1 VRLPEAASSYQQ
13 MVPFGGQ
20 DGHVDAAGRTG
31 RQDAV
36 EPRQPVE
43 CPPGGRPIGRGV
55 DRPVKR
61 PPDAVDQAGEGGP
74 VDRTVLVEEADDELL
89 RAGVAQ
95 VPDEAFQRRPVPG
108 PEVRPLPEHDP
119 HRKAHRRPDP
129 LDRRR
134 GRAQPADLEVAAQL
148 DAIGTAAFG
157 RAGVLGVEGDDFQ
170 HGHNVRALNR
180 TRSPPIEAS
189 VTRGALRLTLSGT
202 AVAVLLGFALLA
214 LYPITHVGSPAIG
227 HLNGG
232 LSLTLTT
239 ATIHLMCAQTE
250 LDRAARRF
258 WRRLEAG
265 MGLMGVGFLLAG
277 FSLTSKPIP
286 LDVTPQFPAYVM
298 LPLVVGVS
306 VYLWALVWLPVGARN
321 RMDRVRLAVDGVTA
335 VLGGAAIVWYFGVH
349 PVLAHDGSQ
358 TFSALGMLGSCV
370 PAAVLVIKVFLN
382 NGGPVERRALRLLA
396 WSAVCATV
404 SGTLLAVVPYTMAKL
419 TSSLVLLP
427 LSGTLVAAAAYYQLT
442 GSPAGSIN
450 RPKPRILPYLAV
462 FTVIGLLLR
471 VAVDPIGWGGRIVI
485 LAAVAIIALV
495 VLQQFLAIREN
506 TSLLRNLRGQEER
519 LHHEATHDSLTGLA
533 NRALFDERLRAA
545 ASGSHPVGVLLI
557 DLDDFKTVNDTLGH
571 GTGNDLLIA
580 FADIVRGAIRAD
592 DLAARLGGDEFAV
605 LLTGDVSD
613 AVAHRLLEALQA
625 PVTAGGHQLVVKA
638 SIGGAVAQPHD
649 GPEDLLRH
657 ADVAMYEAK
666 SRGKAGYVHYS
677 PGMEEPVLAHMQVG
691 SELHRALE
699 RGEFFLVYQPIIM
712 FEEDRIVG
720 VEALVRWRHPT
731 RGIVP
736 PTEFIPAAERT
747 GLIVPLGRWVIREAA
762 RQLAVWRREHG
773 SAAPRRVACNVSARQ
788 LHDPG
793 LAADVAAALEDARLG
808 PESLVLELTE
818 SAALRGQRVLETLY
832 DLDGRG
838 FKLALDDF
846 GTGESSLSLLRSIPV
861 SVIKLDKSFV
871 EGIEAATPAGQAVA
885 RAVVQ
890 LAASLELEGVAEGV
904 ENPEQIRLL
913 REFGYQLGQGYH
925 FSKPLTAEQFGQL
938 LTETGGFVRSSLA
951 LLRGRSG

>member
-1 VRLPEAASSYQQ
+1 
-13 MVPFGGQ
+13 
-20 DGHVDAAGRTG
+20 
-31 RQDAV
+31 
-36 EPRQPVE
+36 
-43 CPPGGRPIGRGV
+43 
-55 DRPVKR
+55 
-61 PPDAVDQAGEGGP
+61 
-74 VDRTVLVEEADDELL
+74 
-89 RAGVAQ
+89 
-95 VPDEAFQRRPVPG
+95 
-108 PEVRPLPEHDP
+108 
-119 HRKAHRRPDP
+119 
-129 LDRRR
+129 
-134 GRAQPADLEVAAQL
+134 
-148 DAIGTAAFG
+148 
-157 RAGVLGVEGDDFQ
+157 
-170 HGHNVRALNR
+170 
-180 TRSPPIEAS
+180 

-202 AVAVLLGFALLA
+202 AVAVLLGLGLLA
-214 LYPITHVGSPAIG
+214 LYPFNHVGSPVIG

-232 LSLTLTT
+232 LSLGLTT
-239 ATIHLMCAQTE
+239 VTIHLMCAQTD

-265 MGLMGVGFLLAG
+265 MGFMGFGFLLAG
-277 FSLTSKPIP
+277 FSLTGKHIP
-286 LDVTPQFPAYVM
+286 LDAPPQFPVYV
-298 LPLVVGVS
+298 LVPLIIGIS
-306 VYLWALVWLPVGARN
+306 VYLWALLWLPIGARS
-321 RMDRVRLAVDGVTA
+321 RMDRLRLTVDGVTA
-335 VLGGAAIVWYFGVH
+335 VLGGAAILWYFAVH
-349 PVLAHDGSQ
+349 PILQQDGRGAPSVV
-358 TFSALGMLGSCV
+358 AMLGSCV
-370 PAAVLVIKVFLN
+370 PAAVLIIKVVLN
-382 NGGPVERRALRLLA
+382 NGGPVQRRALHLLA

-404 SGTLLAVVPYTMAKL
+404 SGVLIGVAPYAWAKL

-427 LSGTLVAAAAYYQLT
+427 LSGALVAAAAADQLNAA
-442 GSPAGSIN
+442 PAGPV
-450 RPKPRILPYLAV
+450 RPRKRRILPYLAV

-471 VAVDPIGWGGRIVI
+471 VALDPIGWGGRIVI

-495 VLQQFLAIREN
+495 VLQQFLAVREN

-545 ASGSHPVGVLLI
+545 TARSRPVGVLLI

-571 GTGNDLLIA
+571 GTGNDLLVA
-580 FADIVRGAIRAD
+580 FADIVRGVIRAD

-605 LLTGDVSD
+605 LLAADVSD
-613 AVAHRLLEALQA
+613 SVAQRLLEALHN
-625 PVTAGGHQLVVKA
+625 PITAGGHRLVVKA
-638 SIGGAVAQPHD
+638 SIGGAAAQPHD

-666 SRGKAGYVHYS
+666 SRGKAGYVHYCA
-677 PGMEEPVLAHMQVG
+677 GMEEPVLAHMQVG

-699 RGEFFLVYQPIIM
+699 RGEFFLVYQPIVM
-712 FEEDRIVG
+712 FEEERIVG

-747 GLIVPLGRWVIREAA
+747 GLIVPLGRWVIWEAL
-762 RQLAVWRREHG
+762 RQLAAWRREHG
-773 SAAPRRVACNVSARQ
+773 TAAPRRVACNVSARQ

-793 LAADVAAALEDARLG
+793 LAADVAAALADAGLG

-832 DLDGRG
+832 DLDARG

-925 FSKPLTAEQFGQL
+925 FSRPLTADQFDRL
-938 LTETGGFVRSSLA
+938 LSETGGFVDVRTFA
-951 LLRGRSG
+951 RR